1 MTSQDEERR
10 VLPESTFSRSAK
22 LLTLPLGAAARAGV
36 GMGRKL
42 LGASAEDVDAAM
54 RDAAAEQLFQV
65 LGELKGGAMKFG
77 QALSLF
83 EAMLPEDLAGPFR
96 ERLRVW
102 TLPADAVRAQT
113 VLRELVELAP
123 TLRRTQ
129 PAPGRGRF
137 ASRVAAGWSTTAR
150 CP

>member
-1 MTSQDEERR
+1 MT
-10 VLPESTFSRSAK
+10 RSAK

-42 LGASAEDVDAAM
+42 LGAPAEDVDAAM

-96 ERLRVW
+96 ERLRK
-102 TLPADAVRAQT
+102 LQDAAPPMPSARAGST
-113 VLRELVELAP
+113 
-123 TLRRTQ
+123 
-129 PAPGRGRF
+129 
-137 ASRVAAGWSTTAR
+137 SRW
-150 CP
+150 